1 VSGARYV
8 PAIDAA
14 AWAHDPD
21 SQDDITILLARK
33 R

>member
-1 VSGARYV
+1 VTSKVRT
-8 PAIDAA
+8 
-14 AWAHDPD
+14 WAHDPE